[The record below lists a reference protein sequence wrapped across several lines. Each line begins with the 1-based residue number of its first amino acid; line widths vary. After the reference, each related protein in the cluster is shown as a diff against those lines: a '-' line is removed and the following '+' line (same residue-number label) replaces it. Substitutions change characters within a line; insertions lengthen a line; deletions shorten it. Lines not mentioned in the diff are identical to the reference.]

1 MRHGAIR
8 YLLAGVFVALMAT
21 GAPAQEKERREQVRE
36 KDLPKP
42 VAEAMYSHRR
52 AIFVSGVRVTQ
63 ADQVEYR
70 LTLKGTRKTA
80 MVVKPDG
87 TVVSFK

>member
-1 MRHGAIR
+1 MLHRSIR
-8 YLLAGVFVALMAT
+8 GLVAAVVIAMMSAWALAQT
-21 GAPAQEKERREQVRE
+21 KERVEQVHE

-42 VAEAMYSHRR
+42 VSAAMKSHPR
-52 AIFVSGVRVTQ
+52 AIFVSATKVTNG
-63 ADQVEYR
+63 AQVEYR